1 MKKLLSFFLQG
12 LLYTVPIVVTIA
24 VLYQLFNWVDQPI
37 YNLLQRTLNIH
48 IPGIGF
54 ITTLLLITILG
65 FIGSYIVATPIWN
78 FIEKGIE
85 RTPLVKIIYTGV
97 KDMIAAFVGDKRR
110 FNSPVL
116 VMINKENNIQ
126 RIGFITQHD
135 LSEIG
140 LGKEKVA
147 VYLPMSY
154 SFSGIVVICNKE
166 NITPIDSTGA
176 DMMKFVISGGVT
188 EV

>member
-1 MKKLLSFFLQG
+1 MKKVLSYFLQG
-12 LLYTVPIVVTIA
+12 LLYTVPIVVTIV
-24 VLYQLFNWVDQPI
+24 VLYKLFRWIDQPI
-37 YNLLQRTLNIH
+37 YDLFETLLHLN
-48 IPGIGF
+48 IPGIG
-54 ITTLLLITILG
+54 IMTTILLVTVLG
-65 FIGSYIVATPIWN
+65 FLGSYIVATPIWN
-78 FIEKGIE
+78 FIERGIQ

-110 FNSPVL
+110 FNTPVL

-135 LSEIG
+135 LSELG
-140 LGKEKVA
+140 LGNEKVA

-154 SFSGIVVICNKE
+154 SFSGIVVICLKE
-166 NITPIDSTGA
+166 NITPIDATGA
-176 DMMKFVISGGVT
+176 EMMKFVISGGVT